1 MLKELRE
8 KRGKAIADARAI
20 HEKAGE
26 EKRAMSDEER
36 GNWSKAM
43 DESDSLQQ
51 QIEDA
56 TRQQD
61 ADRAA
66 AETALE
72 TAAKDTPPDKKTLE
86 ERQLAGFSEYLRTE
100 KANVEVI
107 KEFRAMQADL
117 EVSGGYLAA
126 PPQYVNELIQDMD
139 DAHVIRQLARK
150 FPLAKAVSLGAP
162 SLDTDISS
170 WAWGTEIGSPTE
182 DSSLAFGGRELNP
195 HPGTGLIKVSK
206 DLIRVATMP
215 VVNIVRE
222 RMAYEAGEAEDVA
235 FMTGSG
241 SNQPLGLFT
250 ASDDGISRGQD
261 VSTGNTS
268 SDIRFNSLK
277 RVRYTLKAAYHAKA
291 AWIMHRNVV
300 RNVSL
305 LKDGEGRYIW
315 QESVVAGDPDR
326 ILQFP
331 VHMSENA
338 PSTFGSEG
346 YMAIL
351 GDFNWYWIAD
361 AYDLEIQA
369 LFELYAVTNQN
380 GYISRLKVDGMPT
393 KEEAFVRSKLSA

>member
-36 GNWSKAM
+36 ENWSKAM

-56 TRQQD
+56 TRQQE

-241 SNQPLGLFT
+241 SNQPLGIFT
-250 ASDDGISRGQD
+250 ASDDGISTGQD

-268 SDIRFNSLK
+268 TDVRFDNLK
-277 RVRYTLKAAYHAKA
+277 RVKYTLKAAYHAKA
-291 AWIMHRNVV
+291 AWIMHRHVV

-338 PSTFGSEG
+338 PNTFSGEG

-380 GYISRLKVDGMPT
+380 GYISRLKVDGMPV